1 MNQPT
6 LFEGARL
13 QMSES
18 LRMTLDSLRTYGER
32 HKHWAI
38 AWSGGKDSTALVTL
52 VIWLIKSGQLPR
64 PETLTVLYADTR
76 MELVPLAAAAAD
88 IREELQDHGVEV
100 RTVMA
105 PMDRRFY
112 VYLLGRGVP
121 PPNNNTFRWCT
132 RQIKIEPMADEL
144 RRLHAARGNEKI
156 LMLTGVRQ
164 GESAVRDG
172 RIAMSC
178 SRDGAE
184 CGQGWYQETMP
195 EALCN
200 TLAPLL
206 HWRVCH
212 VWEWLKH
219 WAPTEAY
226 GDWSTAMIAD
236 AYGGEEAEEIN
247 ARTGCVGC
255 PLAQEDTALNT
266 VLKAPRWAYL
276 APLLRLKPLYRELR
290 KPQHRLRKPGGESRA
305 DGTLSKNQQRMGPI
319 LLESRLWALEQV
331 LAIQAEVNGAARA
344 QGRPLL
350 DLLNAEEEARIRELI
365 AAKTWPQKWT
375 GEEGAADELI
385 DLVWEPLRAVP
396 GLHILA
402 DLTRNLFGQ
411 LPGINMVIYGAVLIV
426 IVMFLPRGIAGL
438 NAYLPKSWRR
448 YD

>member
-219 WAPTEAY
+219 
-226 GDWSTAMIAD
+226 
-236 AYGGEEAEEIN
+236 
-247 ARTGCVGC
+247 
-255 PLAQEDTALNT
+255 
-266 VLKAPRWAYL
+266 
-276 APLLRLKPLYRELR
+276 
-290 KPQHRLRKPGGESRA
+290 
-305 DGTLSKNQQRMGPI
+305 
-319 LLESRLWALEQV
+319 
-331 LAIQAEVNGAARA
+331 
-344 QGRPLL
+344 
-350 DLLNAEEEARIRELI
+350 
-365 AAKTWPQKWT
+365 
-375 GEEGAADELI
+375 
-385 DLVWEPLRAVP
+385 
-396 GLHILA
+396 
-402 DLTRNLFGQ
+402 
-411 LPGINMVIYGAVLIV
+411 
-426 IVMFLPRGIAGL
+426 
-438 NAYLPKSWRR
+438 
-448 YD
+448 